1 MVSNAGNRTH
11 VSGTVASLMKANIY
25 GLVDTS
31 GNVSE
36 WVWDRLGTLT
46 NATATDPLGATAD
59 VRRIFRGGSW
69 SLDASR
75 ARGASRYGTSPVYR
89 NSDLGL
95 RIARTAV
102 LPQVPT
108 CPAGYHSNGSI
119 CDVDT
124 IACSK
129 DHATEATQVWNGSA
143 YGTCTVA
150 TCDAGYSLVGN
161 ACLVVCGDTLI
172 GGTETCDDG
181 NAVTESCTYGA
192 TSCTVC
198 SATCALASGATTYC
212 GDGAL
217 QLTEFCDDGNLV
229 NDDSCSNACVCGVGF
244 HIENGVCTNDVQDCL
259 APLGVGLEG
268 VLPLA
273 PGTKTWNGATYDD
286 CILSVCIC
294 P

>member
-1 MVSNAGNRTH
+1 M
-11 VSGTVASLMKANIY
+11 
-25 GLVDTS
+25 DTS

-75 ARGASRYGTSPVYR
+75 ARAASRYGTSPVYR

-129 DHATEATQVWNGSA
+129 ERATEATQVWNGAA

-150 TCDAGYSLVGN
+150 SCEPGYSLVGN

-172 GGTETCDDG
+172 GGAETCDDG
-181 NAVTESCTYGA
+181 NAVSESCTYGQ

-198 SATCALASGATTYC
+198 SSTCTLVPGATSYC

-217 QLTEFCDDGNLV
+217 QSAEFCDDGNLV

-273 PGTKTWNGATYDD
+273 PGTKTWNGVTYDD